1 MTGRVLQHWLC
12 GLMLMTAALRGWA
25 VEPRLLIVLEE
36 VAVSRQAADLLNR
49 EMTRLGWSVSEATVA
64 FERPAV
70 LRPDNEPGLSAI
82 VALGSR
88 AFISASRQAAGRPVV
103 SALISRSALEELLP
117 VGTQRWSAVLLDQ
130 PADRWANL
138 TQLAF
143 PHRQQVGMLV
153 GPSGAKNAQL
163 LERSLESRGMS
174 LIIEN
179 VAASEEVIPALDRL
193 LPRAN
198 LLLALP
204 DPLTHNRNTVQPI
217 LLTTYRARLP
227 VLAYSEAYQQAGA
240 VLSLY
245 STVPQIVAQVLD
257 TLRQLQDAKAL
268 PNVQLPRYFTVG
280 INASVARS
288 LGLNLPAASELEQR
302 LRGLDP

>member
-1 MTGRVLQHWLC
+1 LLVTV
-12 GLMLMTAALRGWA
+12 ALRGWA
-25 VEPRLLIVLEE
+25 VEPRLLIMLEE

-49 EMTRLGWSVSEATVA
+49 EMTRQGWSVSEATVA
-64 FERPAV
+64 FERPVV
-70 LRPDNEPGLSAI
+70 LRPDNEPGLSVI
-82 VALGSR
+82 VAFGSR

-103 SALISRSALEELLP
+103 GALISRSGLEELLP
-117 VGTQRWSAVLLDQ
+117 LGAQRWSAVLLDQ

-143 PHRQQVGMLV
+143 PNRQQVGMLV
-153 GPSGAKNAQL
+153 GPSGTKNAQL
-163 LERSLESRGMS
+163 LERSLEGRGMS
-174 LIIEN
+174 LVIEN

-193 LPRAN
+193 LTRAN

-245 STVPQIVAQVLD
+245 STVPQIVAQVID
-257 TLRQLQDAKAL
+257 TLRQLQDAKVL

-288 LGLNLPAASELEQR
+288 LGLNLPAANELEQR